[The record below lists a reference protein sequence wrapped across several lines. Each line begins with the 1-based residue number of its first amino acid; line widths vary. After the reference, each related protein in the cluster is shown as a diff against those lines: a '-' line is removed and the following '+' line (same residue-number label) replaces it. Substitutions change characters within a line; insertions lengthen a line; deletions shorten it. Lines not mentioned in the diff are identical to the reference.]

1 MKQLT
6 IIRHAKAERPEEY
19 PLDFDRPLTKRGH
32 KEAKAVGKQLLL
44 LEPAVDWLLSS
55 PAVRARQTTE
65 ELINV
70 CQYPITTQW
79 QQEIYEAS
87 VDQLLGLLRNVPQE
101 MTHVALVGHNPGLTE
116 LVSILCTGEA
126 ARLNLHLPTAGLA
139 HLELEIFW
147 WNQLRWGC
155 GRLLQLI

>member
-6 IIRHAKAERPEEY
+6 IIRHAKAERPEEH

-32 KEAKAVGKQLLL
+32 KEAKATGKRLLM

-65 ELINV
+65 ELIRV
-70 CQYPITTQW
+70 CKYPLTIQW
-79 QQEIYEAS
+79 QAEIYEAS
-87 VDQLLGLLRNVPQE
+87 VEQLLELMRNVPQDME
-101 MTHVALVGHNPGLTE
+101 HVVLVGHNPGLTE
-116 LVSILCTGEA
+116 LVSILSTGDA

-139 HLELEIFW
+139 TLELEIFW

-155 GRLLQLI
+155 GRLLQLS